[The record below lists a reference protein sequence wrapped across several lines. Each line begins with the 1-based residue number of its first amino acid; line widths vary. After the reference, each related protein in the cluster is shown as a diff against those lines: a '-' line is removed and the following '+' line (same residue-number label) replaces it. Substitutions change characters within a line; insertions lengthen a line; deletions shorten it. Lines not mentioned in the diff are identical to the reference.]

1 MGILADIFVATE
13 DEALAYESSIDSD
26 DIEKY
31 ERVEFKGLTGLE
43 FGTLWAIL
51 ENEEWDVDV
60 HMLEDVSYGEDGETW
75 LMMFPDE
82 LISLLCSVENNNF
95 ESVLDQWAITEE
107 LQMSG
112 WEPAEVGTVLEDLI
126 RLAKT
131 AQSSKRGLYLWGSL

>member
-60 HMLEDVSYGEDGETW
+60 HMLEDVSYGDDGETW

-112 WEPAEVGTVLEDLI
+112 WEPAEVGTVLKDLI